1 MIKILMKID
10 NKDEI
15 NLKKIVITREEKK
28 KVDE

>member
-15 NLKKIVITREEKK
+15 KKKIVITREEKK
-28 KVDE
+28 KSR